1 MKQDMITKYLSKRE
15 LMEMIQETYL
25 RVVENQ
31 LRESE
36 DRKLK
41 DSGPRKKRNV
51 TRIKIT
57 WLADMGRS
65 KEVFMDT
72 VLMLRHARN
81 VGDEESVNNTV
92 LSALRR
98 HPNRIKFEIID

>member
-1 MKQDMITKYLSKRE
+1 MRTKYISKRE

-25 RVVENQ
+25 RVVKNQ

-36 DRKLK
+36 DHKRK
-41 DSGPRKKRNV
+41 DSGLRKKRNV
-51 TRIKIT
+51 TQIKIT
-57 WLADMGRS
+57 WLADMGRN
-65 KEVFMDT
+65 KELFMDT

-92 LSALRR
+92 LAALKR
-98 HPNRIKFEIID
+98 HPGRIKFEIID

>member
-1 MKQDMITKYLSKRE
+1 MRTKYLSNRE

-25 RVVENQ
+25 RVVKSQ

-36 DRKLK
+36 DYKRH

-65 KEVFMDT
+65 KETFMDT

-92 LSALRR
+92 LAALKR
-98 HPNRIKFEIID
+98 HPGRIKFEIID

>member
-1 MKQDMITKYLSKRE
+1 MKQDMRTKYISKRE

-25 RVVENQ
+25 RVVKNQ

-36 DRKLK
+36 GHKRK

-57 WLADMGRS
+57 WLADMGRN
-65 KEVFMDT
+65 KELFMDT

-92 LSALRR
+92 LAALKR
-98 HPNRIKFEIID
+98 HPGRIKFEIID

>member
-1 MKQDMITKYLSKRE
+1 MKQDMRTKYISKRE

-25 RVVENQ
+25 RVVKNQ

-36 DRKLK
+36 DHKRK

-51 TRIKIT
+51 TRIRIT
-57 WLADMGRS
+57 WLADMGRN
-65 KEVFMDT
+65 KELFMDT

-92 LSALRR
+92 LAALKR
-98 HPNRIKFEIID
+98 HPGRIKFEIID

>member
-1 MKQDMITKYLSKRE
+1 MRTEYLSNRE
-15 LMEMIQETYL
+15 LMEMIQETCL
-25 RVVENQ
+25 RVVKNR

-36 DRKLK
+36 DHKRK

-65 KEVFMDT
+65 KELFMDT

-81 VGDEESVNNTV
+81 VGDEENVNNTV
-92 LSALRR
+92 LAALKR
-98 HPNRIKFEIID
+98 HPDRIKFEIIDW

>member
-1 MKQDMITKYLSKRE
+1 MKQGMRTKYISKRE

-25 RVVENQ
+25 RVVKNQ

-36 DRKLK
+36 DHKRK
-41 DSGPRKKRNV
+41 DIGPRKKRNV

-65 KEVFMDT
+65 KELFMDT

-81 VGDEESVNNTV
+81 VGDEENVNNTV
-92 LSALRR
+92 LAALKR
-98 HPNRIKFEIID
+98 HPSRIKFEIID